1 MYNKAIRN
9 RLINKITYRDRKE
22 IAQYS
27 ELVFFASSLCSFCL
41 FTLTL
46 SLVQGNKEQ

>member
-27 ELVFFASSLCSFCL
+27 ELVFFLLLSSTLFASSLL
-41 FTLTL
+41 PYI
-46 SLVQGNKEQ
+46 VAGARK